1 MASPTGRLSVTQA
14 LGVRLSNGRRF
25 LPLAATIVM
34 FGVVYAFGVL
44 SFPAMRDSQPLFNL
58 VNTAPFLLIAV
69 VGQALVIISGG
80 IDLSVG
86 GVIALTTVATA
97 ALLENGWD
105 PPLVIGLM
113 LLMGISIGAVM
124 GFFITYLKVQPF
136 IATLAGMWFARG
148 MCYLIS
154 DAEIR
159 IYDPTWKTLAGIRVL
174 IPGLADPV
182 AKTGSYLTILGV
194 IALVVLVAGLFVA
207 HLTRF
212 GRTLYAMGGDSGR
225 NEGSARLMGLPVD
238 RTKMQVYMVSGF
250 CSALAGLAYSVYVG
264 SGHGSH
270 AMTMELTVIAAVVI
284 GGVALTGGRGYVLGA
299 FFGVLILA
307 LIQSLILYQGQ
318 LSSWWTS
325 IFIGLLMLLFI
336 GVQSVLATLDARSL
350 ARAAGGAAGRRR
362 ATWRDRRLLGGAAV
376 VLAAVIGT
384 FFVAPLTT
392 APQASG
398 DETGVVASGACQ
410 PNESREQ
417 ETADLLAGGA
427 VIIFQKFGGSEC
439 LDQLFG
445 IHPDG
450 RVAGSDGTEPLDA
463 RVDPETVTALVTNL
477 EGLGWF
483 TDDMYTTWHHPCGE
497 CYTYSISITSGDQT
511 KTVGAVDGGT
521 DAPSKYWLATSR
533 ISAVLRG
540 SETP

>member
-1 MASPTGRLSVTQA
+1 MTQS
-14 LGVRLSNGRRF
+14 LGARLSNGRRF

-34 FGVVYAFGVL
+34 FGLVYAFGVL
-44 SFPAMRDSQPLFNL
+44 SFPAMRDSQPMFNL

-97 ALLENGWD
+97 ALLETGWD
-105 PPLVIGLM
+105 PPVVIMLM
-113 LLMGISIGAVM
+113 LLMGITIGAVM

-159 IYDPTWKTLAGIRVL
+159 IYDPAWKTLAGIRVL

-194 IALVVLVAGLFVA
+194 VALVVLAAGIFVA

-212 GRTLYAMGGDSGR
+212 GRTLYAMGGNSGR
-225 NEGSARLMGLPVD
+225 NEVSARLMGLPIN

-284 GGVALTGGRGYVLGA
+284 GGVALTGGQGYVLGA

-336 GVQSVLATLDARSL
+336 GVQSVLATLNSRSL
-350 ARAAGGAAGRRR
+350 ARASTSGGAVGWRR
-362 ATWRDRRLLGGAAV
+362 APWRDRRLLGGAAV
-376 VLAAVIGT
+376 VLAAVIGIYV
-384 FFVAPLTT
+384 VAPLTT
-392 APQASG
+392 APQTSG
-398 DETGVVASGACQ
+398 DGNGAVASDACQ
-410 PNESREQ
+410 PGESREQ
-417 ETADLLAGGA
+417 EAADLQAGGA
-427 VIIFQKFGGSEC
+427 VIVFQRVRRLRLRGPALRHPSGRAGRRLRRNATARGPSRAGGRDRARGQPRGAGVVHRRHVHDLAPPLRRVLHLLRS
-439 LDQLFG
+439 
-445 IHPDG
+445 PSPPVTRPRPSVRSTAG
-450 RVAGSDGTEPLDA
+450 RT
-463 RVDPETVTALVTNL
+463 R
-477 EGLGWF
+477 
-483 TDDMYTTWHHPCGE
+483 
-497 CYTYSISITSGDQT
+497 
-511 KTVGAVDGGT
+511 
-521 DAPSKYWLATSR
+521 PSKYWLATSR
-533 ISAVLRG
+533 ISAILPR
-540 SETP
+540 SDAP

>member
-1 MASPTGRLSVTQA
+1 MTQT
-14 LGVRLSNGRRF
+14 LGARLSNSRRF
-25 LPLAATIVM
+25 LPLAATIAM
-34 FGVVYAFGVL
+34 FGLVYAFGVL
-44 SFPAMRDSQPLFNL
+44 SFPAMQDSQPLFNL
-58 VNTAPFLLIAV
+58 VNTAPFVLIAV

-97 ALLENGWD
+97 VLLQADWN
-105 PPLVIGLM
+105 PAVVIVLM
-113 LLMGISIGAVM
+113 LLMGVSLGAVM

-159 IYDPTWKTLAGIRVL
+159 IYDPAWKTLAGIKVL

-182 AKTGSYLTILGV
+182 TRTGSYLTILGV

-212 GRTLYAMGGDSGR
+212 GRTLYAMGGNSGR
-225 NEGSARLMGLPVD
+225 NEQSARLMGLPVD

-284 GGVALTGGRGYVLGA
+284 GGVALTGGQGYVLGA
-299 FFGVLILA
+299 FFGVLILS
-307 LIQSLILYQGQ
+307 LIQALILYQGQ

-336 GVQSVLATLDARSL
+336 GVQSVLATVDSRSGTRTASGGTARRRNVPWRDRRFVGGAVVVIVAVIGIALVGPLTTKPEAPVVDDQGVAAGDCQPAES
-350 ARAAGGAAGRRR
+350 RAQEAADLQAGGAAI
-362 ATWRDRRLLGGAAV
+362 
-376 VLAAVIGT
+376 VL
-384 FFVAPLTT
+384 
-392 APQASG
+392 
-398 DETGVVASGACQ
+398 
-410 PNESREQ
+410 
-417 ETADLLAGGA
+417 
-427 VIIFQKFGGSEC
+427 QKFGGAGC
-439 LDQLFG
+439 VDQLFG
-445 IHPDG
+445 VYPDG
-450 RVAGSDGTEPLDA
+450 RVVGSDSTQQLEA
-463 RVDPETVTALVTNL
+463 QVTPEAVTALVANL
-477 EGLGWF
+477 DGLGWF

-497 CYTYSISITSGDQT
+497 CFTYSVSITSGDQT
-511 KTVGAVDGGT
+511 KTVGAVDGGA
-521 DAPSKYWLATSR
+521 DAPAKYWLVTSR
-533 ISAVLRG
+533 IAAILPKLESV
-540 SETP
+540 P

>member
-1 MASPTGRLSVTQA
+1 VTQA
-14 LGVRLSNGRRF
+14 LGTRLSNSARF

-34 FGVVYAFGVL
+34 FGLVYAFGVL
-44 SFPAMRDSQPLFNL
+44 SFPAMQDTQPLFNL
-58 VNTAPFLLIAV
+58 INTAPFLLIAV
-69 VGQALVIISGG
+69 VGQTLVIISGG

-97 ALLENGWD
+97 ALLEADWD
-105 PPLVIGLM
+105 PAVVIVLM
-113 LLMGISIGAVM
+113 LLMGVAIGAVM

-159 IYDPTWKTLAGIRVL
+159 IYDPTWKTLAGIKVL

-182 AKTGSYLTILGV
+182 AKTGSYVTILGV
-194 IALVVLVAGLFVA
+194 IALAVLAAGLFAA

-212 GRTLYAMGGDSGR
+212 GRTLYAMGGNSGR
-225 NEGSARLMGLPVD
+225 NEQSARLMGLPVN

-284 GGVALTGGRGYVLGA
+284 GGVALTGGQGYVLGA
-299 FFGVLILA
+299 FFGVLILS
-307 LIQSLILYQGQ
+307 LIQALILYNGQ

-336 GVQSVLATLDARSL
+336 GVQSVLATLNTRSL
-350 ARAAGGAAGRRR
+350 ARARLGGGARR
-362 ATWRDRRLLGGAAV
+362 APWRDRRFLGGAAIVIVAV
-376 VLAAVIGT
+376 VGIWLVR
-384 FFVAPLTT
+384 PLTT
-392 APQASG
+392 VP
-398 DETGVVASGACQ
+398 ETAAEGATVTAGVCQ
-410 PNESREQ
+410 PT
-417 ETADLLAGGA
+417 ETRKDEAAQLHADGA
-427 VIIFQKFGGSEC
+427 VIVFEKFGGSRC
-439 LDQLFG
+439 VDQLYGVF
-445 IHPDG
+445 PDG
-450 RVAGSDGTEPLDA
+450 RIVGSDGSTTSEAQVEPE
-463 RVDPETVTALVTNL
+463 VVTALVDNL
-477 EGLGWF
+477 AALGWF

-497 CYTYSISITSGDQT
+497 CYTYAVTVASGDET

-521 DAPSKYWLATSR
+521 DAPARYWLATSR
-533 ISAVLRG
+533 ISAILPS
-540 SETP
+540 SEG